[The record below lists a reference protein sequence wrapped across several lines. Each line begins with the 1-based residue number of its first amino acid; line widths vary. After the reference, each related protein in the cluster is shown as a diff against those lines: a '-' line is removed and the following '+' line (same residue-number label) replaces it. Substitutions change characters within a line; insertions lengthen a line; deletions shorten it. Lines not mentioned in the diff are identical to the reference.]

1 VWLDKPSL
9 QLAPSSEA
17 MEEADSGHTAGA
29 WEQFIINHPI
39 SCCNLGG
46 LELIDEE
53 NSSSDSEDSEAEYDE
68 NEPGPVE
75 QSRKQKGKQRI
86 GNVSLWCCTRM
97 AG

>member
-1 VWLDKPSL
+1 VWLDKLSL

-29 WEQFIINHPI
+29 WEQFIINHLI
-39 SCCNLGG
+39 SCYNLGG
-46 LELIDEE
+46 LELINRE
-53 NSSSDSEDSEAEYDE
+53 NSSLDTEDSEAEYDE
-68 NEPGPVE
+68 NEPAPVE
-75 QSRKQKGKQRI
+75 QTRKQKGKQHI